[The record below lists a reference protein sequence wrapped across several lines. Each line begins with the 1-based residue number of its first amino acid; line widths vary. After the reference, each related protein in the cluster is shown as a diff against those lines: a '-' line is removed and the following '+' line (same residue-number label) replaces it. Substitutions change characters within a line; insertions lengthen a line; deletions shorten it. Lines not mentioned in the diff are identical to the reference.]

1 MNDDWVF
8 LTDKER
14 EKIAYDS
21 GPYIVDGYEPHEAEV
36 RKRNPRDDWK
46 GLTKEERKEI
56 NASIP
61 KPCRVRDIYAS
72 LEAKLKEKNH
82 G

>member
-1 MNDDWVF
+1 MMADWVF

-14 EKIAYDS
+14 EKIAYDTR
-21 GPYIVDGYEPHEAEV
+21 PYIADGLDTHEAEV

-56 NASIP
+56 NDSIP

-82 G
+82 V

>member
-1 MNDDWVF
+1 MADWVF

-14 EKIAYDS
+14 EKIAYDTR
-21 GPYIVDGYEPHEAEV
+21 PYIADGLETHEAEV

-56 NASIP
+56 NDSIP
-61 KPCRVRDIYAS
+61 KPCHVRAIYAS